1 MFRLDALVTGR
12 TTGLQRTDDPGP
24 SPGRPLPFPGDSV
37 RGEEEATVATVRTL
51 ETTSTEGDTDATETA
66 KTSRLDATTAA
77 LSVGATAV
85 ATATSQAAAR
95 LPDVAEQGRAV
106 FADANRK
113 VQAGSDQTLSIG
125 TAVSFGFAVGL
136 LIGGASRILV
146 AAALIPVA
154 MMGLTLLDRAT
165 RNKPAGRGAQ

>member
-1 MFRLDALVTGR
+1 M
-12 TTGLQRTDDPGP
+12 
-24 SPGRPLPFPGDSV
+24 
-37 RGEEEATVATVRTL
+37 ATVSTLDSKTTVADT
-51 ETTSTEGDTDATETA
+51 ETTETA
-66 KTSRLDATTAA
+66 RTSRLDATTAA
-77 LSVGATAV
+77 LSDGANAV
-85 ATATSQAAAR
+85 ATAAGEAAAR
-95 LPDVAEQGRAV
+95 LPDVAEQGRIA
-106 FADANRK
+106 FANANRK

-165 RNKPAGRGAQ
+165 RTQSTERGAR

>member
-1 MFRLDALVTGR
+1 M
-12 TTGLQRTDDPGP
+12 
-24 SPGRPLPFPGDSV
+24 
-37 RGEEEATVATVRTL
+37 ATVRTL
-51 ETTSTEGDTDATETA
+51 DTSTTEGDTEATETA
-66 KTSRLDATTAA
+66 RTSRIEATTAA
-77 LSVGATAV
+77 LSERATAV
-85 ATATSQAAAR
+85 ASAAGDAATR
-95 LPDVAEQGRAV
+95 LPDFVEQGRAA
-106 FADANRK
+106 FADANRQ

-165 RNKPAGRGAQ
+165 RNKPAGRDAQ